1 MGSTVPAVTRPSWVT
16 TARALLTP
24 RRLLTVALLVGAWCA
39 LWGDVSIANVLSGT
53 IVAVAATVFSGVDR
67 NAGGL
72 HIVPLLHFVWLVAV
86 DLVVSTVQVAWEIL
100 TPTDYTDEAIIAVDT
115 SLGARPHFLMLV
127 VAITVT
133 PGTAVI
139 DSDADTGRL
148 YLHLLHADKADEIV
162 RHVRQLADLACR
174 ALPVTQLP
182 VSDSSTGAP
191 SSGAPSS
198 EPPTSEPPTS
208 DGEPA

>member
-1 MGSTVPAVTRPSWVT
+1 VN
-16 TARALLTP
+16 P
-24 RRLLTVALLVGAWCA
+24 RRILTMALLVAAWCA
-39 LWGDVSIANVLSGT
+39 LWGSVSVANILSGT
-53 IVAVAATVFSGVDR
+53 LVVVAATLFSGVDR

-72 HIVPLLHFVWLVAV
+72 HIVALLYFVWLVVV

-115 SLGARPHFLMLV
+115 KLESRSHLLMLV

-148 YLHLLHADKADEIV
+148 YLHLLHAEKAPEIELHV
-162 RHVRQLADLACR
+162 RHLAELACR
-174 ALPVTQLP
+174 ALPVNEE
-182 VSDSSTGAP
+182 VES
-191 SSGAPSS
+191 
-198 EPPTSEPPTS
+198 
-208 DGEPA
+208 